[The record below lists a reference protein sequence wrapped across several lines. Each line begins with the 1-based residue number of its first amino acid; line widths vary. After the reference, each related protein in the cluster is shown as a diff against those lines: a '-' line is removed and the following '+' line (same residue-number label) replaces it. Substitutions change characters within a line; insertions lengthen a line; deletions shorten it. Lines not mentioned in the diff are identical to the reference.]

1 VGTETGDNEL
11 KKFLTILG
19 FFDII
24 FIENVKEIKKMKI
37 YVVCEDYTCAFY
49 GMTTNQQEAVEMAQE
64 IGGFVHEW
72 EMVDGKL
79 TCVDEL

>member
-1 VGTETGDNEL
+1 
-11 KKFLTILG
+11 
-19 FFDII
+19 
-24 FIENVKEIKKMKI
+24 MKI

-79 TCVDEL
+79 TCVDELCTKGSSRGRGRNFNTVKC

>member
-1 VGTETGDNEL
+1 
-11 KKFLTILG
+11 
-19 FFDII
+19 
-24 FIENVKEIKKMKI
+24 MKI

-49 GMTTNQQEAVEMAQE
+49 GMTTDRQEAVEMAEE

-79 TCVDEL
+79 ICIDEL